1 MYIKLYSQFFKTS
14 FSSLLIFRKNFVVHF
29 FTTIMWT
36 AYYLFSIEI
45 IFMHTDS
52 IAGWAKG
59 EVLFLVATLF
69 LIDGLRVL
77 FFYNNLKNLPSEI
90 TDGNLDL
97 ILTKPVDSQFWLS
110 LRHLNFSEI
119 SLLIMGAL
127 LWWHAWLLTDIQLTI
142 ISVLIYMVLCLCG
155 LLIAY
160 SIWLMLVAMSFWY
173 FRIDNITDLFN
184 HIIDIGRYPADIFKG
199 VLRVLAF
206 TLIPLA
212 VITNFPVQALI
223 GQLNVMNLIYGL
235 FLTAVFFVSARLFW
249 LFAVRR
255 YSSASS

>member
-1 MYIKLYSQFFKTS
+1 
-14 FSSLLIFRKNFVVHF
+14 
-29 FTTIMWT
+29 
-36 AYYLFSIEI
+36 
-45 IFMHTDS
+45 MHTDS
-52 IAGWAKG
+52 IAGWIKG

-97 ILTKPVDSQFWLS
+97 ILTKPVDSQFWIS
-110 LRHLNFSEI
+110 LRHLNFGEV
-119 SLLIMGAL
+119 SLLIMGVL
-127 LWWHAWLLTDIQLTI
+127 LGWHAWSLIDIELTI
-142 ISVLIYMVLCLCG
+142 TNALIYVLLCLCG
-155 LLIAY
+155 LIIVY
-160 SIWLMLVAMSFWY
+160 SIWLMLVTVSFWY
-173 FRIDNITDLFN
+173 FRIDNITELFN

-199 VLRVLAF
+199 VLRVLVF

-223 GQLNVMNLIYGL
+223 GKLTIINLIYGL
-235 FLTAVFFVSARLFW
+235 FLTAVFFVSARFFW
-249 LFAVRR
+249 LFAVKR